1 MSLLQRKSNTNTNNV
16 LPEKTNGKNLA
27 GRKKGVGNKLY
38 VKSRNHIAKKSDS
51 IRSLIA
57 VSKGEPRKTSLLDK
71 KTGEV
76 IDVVMRPSIEMQ
88 VKAMG
93 ILINKIVPDVK
104 SVDITTSSD
113 ESASFPT
120 REKLLDMFREL
131 AVDTDYS
138 VESIDKETPDNP
150 IEQAGSTPG
159 STESTGIDDK

>member
-1 MSLLQRKSNTNTNNV
+1 MVDNTTPVKTPINGEAKRKR
-16 LPEKTNGKNLA
+16 
-27 GRKKGVGNKLY
+27 GRPRGTISKY
-38 VKSRNHIAKKSDS
+38 TRRAQSYIAKKSDAVN
-51 IRSLIA
+51 ILI
-57 VSKGEPRKTSLLDK
+57 KGAKGDFFPVGGINPE
-71 KTGEV
+71 TGEDET
-76 IDVVMRPSIEMQ
+76 IWMRPSVSEQI
-88 VKAMG
+88 KSAS
-93 ILINKIVPDVK
+93 LLLNKFVPDVK